1 MATSRPAR
9 GHDSQQVRAG
19 RAGAGPQ
26 HCEGCKHGGGCA
38 QPGGQAQAS
47 DRQPWIWST
56 HCWADGTSW
65 AQKL

>member
-1 MATSRPAR
+1 MAGGLPTPSGLRGLDAAR
-9 GHDSQQVRAG
+9 A
-19 RAGAGPQ
+19 
-26 HCEGCKHGGGCA
+26 
-38 QPGGQAQAS
+38 GQAQAS